1 MSNILN
7 LTMNTIDLPNIIYLY
22 SLINSNEGDTLRAL
36 PLPQEELKALQW
48 KPTVI
53 NCKPRITTEHY
64 LEKNLSGFFRYMLE
78 YPEF

>member
-7 LTMNTIDLPNIIYLY
+7 LTMNTIDLPHIIYLY
-22 SLINSNEGDTLRAL
+22 SLINSKEGDTLRPP

-53 NCKPRITTEHY
+53 NCKPKITTEHY

-78 YPEF
+78 YPDF